1 MIKMTNNLE
10 PDIMCGSITSVDDV
24 VQISLFRACY
34 LLHLVVWYIVPG
46 WMVHLLKTWCDS
58 ISLSIGDMM
67 YSFFLN
73 IKSTIPWQ

>member
-34 LLHLVVWYIVPG
+34 LLHLVVWYIVPDG
-46 WMVHLLKTWCDS
+46 MVHLLKTWCDS